1 MSDFVFLSPYWLL
14 TLLPLGLVLI
24 WLSLSRTKHTLIA
37 PHLAKAMG
45 LSVQS
50 KRSRTVTLLA
60 LVWTLAVVA
69 LAGPSLQKQARPT
82 YSNGS
87 ARVLVM
93 DMSMSQYATDVSP
106 NRLTQQRYKALD
118 LLKGWQDGYTGLV
131 AFAGGAYTVSPMTS
145 DTATIA
151 NLVPNLSPQ
160 IMPTPGANV
169 VAGVKKA
176 IEMMTN
182 AEMGKGDIVLLTD
195 DIDKDQSAQ
204 LLSLLKGSHWKLM
217 VLAMGTPQGA
227 PIQLSDGSLMKDGQ
241 GDTIV
246 AKVDFNTMS
255 ELTHDL
261 GGVFAPYRG
270 DDQDV
275 ATLLGATQ
283 SVQAIQGKNGAQTV
297 TERINN
303 GYWLLFPVVLL
314 ALLLF
319 RRGVLFI
326 FISMAVPMLTPNHA
340 YASPWLTPDQE
351 GYQAYQNK
359 DYKGAAE
366 RFQDPKWLGAARY
379 QAGDYKGA
387 IDALSQVKNPDENT
401 RYNLANAYAQAKQ
414 LDKAEELYQSILKDD
429 PNNSDAKH
437 NLQVV
442 KQAKKQQQ
450 QQQQQQQQ
458 KNNPSSSKNNSSKP
472 NEQQGDKHSQQN
484 QKQSGKGD
492 NNNQGDQQGA
502 QNQSSA
508 DQGNKPS
515 QANKQGDDQAKA
527 GQKSGQDK
535 QSQANKGQKSA
546 DKGAENQSDNQQNSA
561 NKQGSNQQAMPSPQ
575 TAQGGAKPKDGQ
587 QQAQADVAQS
597 SSAKAVDPELR
608 KLDQVESV
616 RDPSQLLRAQLY
628 LQAQDQDETDTQG
641 KKW

>member
-14 TLLPLGLVLI
+14 TLLPLGLVLL
-24 WLSLSRTKHTLIA
+24 WLSLSRHQQTLIA
-37 PHLAKAMG
+37 PHLAQAMG
-45 LSVQS
+45 LGVQR
-50 KRSRTVTLLA
+50 KRSRTLSLLA
-60 LVWTLAVVA
+60 LVWTLAAVA
-69 LAGPSLQKQARPT
+69 LAGPSIQKQARPT

-93 DMSMSQYATDVSP
+93 DMSMSQYATDISP

-118 LLKGWQDGYTGLV
+118 LLKGWRDGYTGLV
-131 AFAGGAYTVSPMTS
+131 AFAGGAYTVSPLTS
-145 DTATIA
+145 DSATIA
-151 NLVPNLSPQ
+151 NLVPNLAPQ

-182 AEMGKGDIVLLTD
+182 ARMGKGDIVLLTD
-195 DIDKDQSAQ
+195 DIDENQSAQ
-204 LLSLLKGSHWKLM
+204 LVSLLKGTHWKLM

-246 AKVDFNTMS
+246 AKVDFNTMRT
-255 ELTHDL
+255 LTQDL
-261 GGVFAPYRG
+261 GGVFVPYRG
-270 DDQDV
+270 DEQDV
-275 ATLLGATQ
+275 STLLSATKA
-283 SVQAIQGKNGAQTV
+283 VQAIQGKNGTKTV

-303 GYWLLFPVVLL
+303 GYWLLFPILL
-314 ALLLF
+314 FALLLF

-326 FISMAVPMLTPNHA
+326 FIAMALPTLAPNHA

-359 DYKGAAE
+359 DYNGAAQK
-366 RFQDPKWLGAARY
+366 FKDPKWLGAARY
-379 QAGDYKGA
+379 QAGDYQGA
-387 IDALSQVKNPDENT
+387 IDALSQVENPDEDT
-401 RYNLANAYAQAKQ
+401 HYNLANAYAQAKQ
-414 LDKAEELYQSILKDD
+414 LDKAQELYESILKDD
-429 PNNSDAKH
+429 PNNADAKH

-450 QQQQQQQQ
+450 QQQQQQ
-458 KNNPSSSKNNSSKP
+458 KNNQSSSKNNSSKP

-484 QKQSGKGD
+484 QKQSDKGE
-492 NNNQGDQQGA
+492 NNNHGNKQGT
-502 QNQSSA
+502 QNQSSSA
-508 DQGNKPS
+508 QGNNTS
-515 QANKQGDDQAKA
+515 QADKQGGDQTKKNP
-527 GQKSGQDK
+527 KSGQVK
-535 QSQANKGQKSA
+535 QKQANKGQKSA
-546 DKGAENQSDNQQNSA
+546 DKDAKNHGNNKQNSA
-561 NKQGSNQQAMPSPQ
+561 DKQGSNQQAIPSPQ
-575 TAQGGAKPKDGQ
+575 TAQDGAKPNGGK
-587 QQAQADVAQS
+587 QQAQANVAQN
-597 SSAKAVDPELR
+597 SSAKEVDPELR

-628 LQAQDQDETDTQG
+628 LQAQDQGETDTQG

>member
-14 TLLPLGLVLI
+14 TLLPLGLVLL
-24 WLSLSRTKHTLIA
+24 WLSLSRNQQTLIA
-37 PHLAKAMG
+37 PHLAQAMG
-45 LSVQS
+45 LGVQR
-50 KRSRTVTLLA
+50 KRSRTLSLLA
-60 LVWTLAVVA
+60 LVWTLAAVA
-69 LAGPSLQKQARPT
+69 LAGPSIQKQARPT

-93 DMSMSQYATDVSP
+93 DMSMSQYATDISP

-118 LLKGWQDGYTGLV
+118 LLKGWRDGYTGLV
-131 AFAGGAYTVSPMTS
+131 AFAGGAYTVSPLTS
-145 DTATIA
+145 DSATIA
-151 NLVPNLSPQ
+151 NLVPNLAPQ

-182 AEMGKGDIVLLTD
+182 AGMGKGDIVLLTD
-195 DIDKDQSAQ
+195 DIDEDQSAQ
-204 LLSLLKGSHWKLM
+204 LVSLLKGTHWKLM

-246 AKVDFNTMS
+246 AKVDFNTMRT
-255 ELTHDL
+255 LTQDL
-261 GGVFAPYRG
+261 GGVFVPYRG
-270 DDQDV
+270 DGQDV
-275 ATLLGATQ
+275 STLLSATKA
-283 SVQAIQGKNGAQTV
+283 VQAIQGKNGTKTV

-303 GYWLLFPVVLL
+303 GYWLLFPILL
-314 ALLLF
+314 FALLLF

-326 FISMAVPMLTPNHA
+326 FIAMALPMLAPNHA

-351 GYQAYQNK
+351 GYRAYQNK
-359 DYKGAAE
+359 DYKGAAQK
-366 RFQDPKWLGAARY
+366 FKDPKWLGAARY
-379 QAGDYKGA
+379 QAGDYQGA
-387 IDALSQVKNPDENT
+387 IDALSQVENPDEDT
-401 RYNLANAYAQAKQ
+401 HYNLANAYAQAKQ
-414 LDKAEELYQSILKDD
+414 LDKAQELYESILKDD
-429 PNNSDAKH
+429 PNNADAKH

-450 QQQQQQQQ
+450 QQQ
-458 KNNPSSSKNNSSKP
+458 NNQSSSKNNSSKP

-484 QKQSGKGD
+484 QKQSDKGE
-492 NNNQGDQQGA
+492 NNNQGNKQGT
-502 QNQSSA
+502 QNQSSSA
-508 DQGNKPS
+508 QGNKPS
-515 QANKQGDDQAKA
+515 QENNQGDDKAKA

-535 QSQANKGQKSA
+535 QSQSQANKGQKSA
-546 DKGAENQSDNQQNSA
+546 DKDAKYHGNNKQNSA
-561 NKQGSNQQAMPSPQ
+561 DKQGSNQQAIPSPQ
-575 TAQGGAKPKDGQ
+575 TAQGGTKPNDGQ
-587 QQAQADVAQS
+587 QQAQADVAQN

-628 LQAQDQDETDTQG
+628 LQAQDQGETDTQG